1 MCLVILKL
9 LYKYFKRNWK
19 GMVFGL
25 FCVGFD
31 AQEFGAR
38 PLGGLLAR
46 LADSFANLKS
56 APVPVAGF
64 LGGIFRV

>member
-1 MCLVILKL
+1 MRDVMQIFEMH
-9 LYKYFKRNWK
+9 FKSNWK

-25 FCVGFD
+25 FFGGFD
-31 AQEFGAR
+31 AQLFGAH
-38 PLGGLLAR
+38 PLAGLLAR
-46 LADSFANLKS
+46 LADALANRSS